1 MPTRIK
7 DLVWL
12 DTNQTEAAPS
22 TASDVSPSPTVYPN
36 ILFKPDA
43 DDPTYVLLESSA
55 TNRTMIPW
63 HRVIKVT
70 LTDS

>member
-1 MPTRIK
+1 MPRIK

-22 TASDVSPSPTVYPN
+22 TASDTTGAGASYPN
-36 ILFKPDA
+36 IIFKPSF
-43 DDPTYVLLESSA
+43 DDPKYILLESSA
-55 TNRTMIPW
+55 SNRTVIPL

-70 LTDS
+70 LTDI